1 MIIYQITGIRNPVIT
16 GFAGK
21 TAADAPTLLAKLFS
35 SLIGLLITVATIW
48 AFVQLLLA
56 GFNWISSGGDKG
68 KIETAQHK
76 ITNAILGLFIV
87 FAAWGIFLMIL
98 QFLGMSPLGGDT
110 GKIELKIP
118 TLF

>member
-1 MIIYQITGIRNPVIT
+1 MIIYQITGIGNPVIT

-21 TAADAPTLLAKLFS
+21 SGDDAPALLAKLIS
-35 SLIGLLITVATIW
+35 NLIGLFLTIATIW

-68 KIETAQHK
+68 KIEMAQHK
-76 ITNAILGLFIV
+76 ITNAILGLFII
-87 FAAWGIFLMIL
+87 FAAWGIFLLIM

-110 GKIELKIP
+110 GKFELKIP